1 MDSCSSEFF
10 EEKKDMASRIYCN
23 LRCGNIS
30 NAFEF
35 LISFKG
41 KKKEKKKEK
50 SKKSKI

>member
-1 MDSCSSEFF
+1 
-10 EEKKDMASRIYCN
+10 MASRIYCK

-41 KKKEKKKEK
+41 KKKEKKRKNQKNQNLILIEDYE
-50 SKKSKI
+50 S